1 MNSLDSGGL
10 PQTIC
15 SNCRTVFEI
24 SRELLQSSDTRVR
37 CGECLS
43 IFDALSNLRE
53 DEGSQL
59 FTDPVTG
66 EIVQSGV
73 NAADERQSP
82 LKSATDSHQKISGLS
97 DAGAAALAGLTKA
110 TSPKDVT
117 YSDFSLFAE
126 DSNLPEV
133 RYHEQEEV
141 TGEASGESSPD
152 TLIESETEPHIGQS
166 VDFPA
171 AVALNKEVD
180 FVTSESQH
188 DQIVFRYR
196 DREPPAETT
205 AGKKLSPDIDEMI
218 ERVRYGESPPPPSPP
233 ADFDQNRWS
242 RAALLTGGA
251 MVCVVLAWGFTARH
265 GLSKNPAVNSA
276 LQSVCS
282 VLPCTA
288 PMLVDIAAFRQL
300 KRAAFSHPTISNA
313 LLIDF
318 AFVNDASFSQ
328 PLPVLAVL
336 MEDQSGSV
344 VVKNDF
350 SPSEYFPEWQEGYLL
365 ASGERLNVS
374 LTVEDPGS
382 EVTMFKVIFQ

>member
-1 MNSLDSGGL
+1 MNTLDSGGL
-10 PQTIC
+10 PQTCC

-53 DEGSQL
+53 DEGSPL
-59 FTDPVTG
+59 HTDPVTG
-66 EIVQSGV
+66 EIVQSEIH
-73 NAADERQSP
+73 DRQSQP
-82 LKSATDSHQKISGLS
+82 EAAPEPHQKVSGLS

-133 RYHEQEEV
+133 HYREPAA
-141 TGEASGESSPD
+141 EAGKSSDESFP
-152 TLIESETEPHIGQS
+152 ETVVEAQAELKNRETAG
-166 VDFPA
+166 FPS
-171 AVALNKEVD
+171 AVALSKEVD

-196 DREPPAETT
+196 DREPPAEPVT
-205 AGKKLSPDIDEMI
+205 GRKLSSEIDEMI
-218 ERVRYGESPPPPSPP
+218 ERVRYGESRPPPAQPV
-233 ADFDQNRWS
+233 DFEQNRWS
-242 RAALLTGGA
+242 RPALIIGGA
-251 MVCVVLAWGFTARH
+251 MLCAVLALGFTARE
-265 GLSKNPAVNSA
+265 GLLRNPAVNSA
-276 LQSVCS
+276 FKTVCS

-300 KRAAFSHPTISNA
+300 KRAAFSHPTINNA

-318 AFVNDASFSQ
+318 AFVNEASFSQ

-350 SPSEYFPEWQEGYLL
+350 SPSEYLSKWQEGYVL